1 MCAPEID
8 RDPFRVLIGLLRS
21 NKNSDQLLLAAEAA
35 GLRFDPVLDEMD
47 AGSHTNR
54 IRVLVPRILVA
65 YETLPAEQQL
75 LAAQAA
81 VRALRDAG
89 FDLELL
95 SQRLNVAGW
104 ELRDTGFVVRSPETR
119 EVFFPKGSQWDAFLD
134 LRNRL
139 ARAQERIVVVDPY
152 CDATIFDLLAQPLDE
167 LTLQLQIL
175 CLTRA
180 SAAVRGAADRF
191 SAQYPGVTV
200 EVRTTRD
207 FHDRFVVLDGTTCI
221 HVGASINR
229 AGTTACMVSV
239 LDDPPNRDALL
250 AQILDS
256 WNNATEVT

>member
-21 NKNSDQLLLAAEAA
+21 NTNSDQLLLAAEAA
-35 GLRFDPVLDEMD
+35 GLRFDPVLDERD

-119 EVFFPKGSQWDAFLD
+119 EVFLS
-134 LRNRL
+134 
-139 ARAQERIVVVDPY
+139 ERF
-152 CDATIFDLLAQPLDE
+152 AMG
-167 LTLQLQIL
+167 
-175 CLTRA
+175 CL
-180 SAAVRGAADRF
+180 
-191 SAQYPGVTV
+191 PGPTKPSCP
-200 EVRTTRD
+200 
-207 FHDRFVVLDGTTCI
+207 GT
-221 HVGASINR
+221 
-229 AGTTACMVSV
+229 GTHC
-239 LDDPPNRDALL
+239 RR
-250 AQILDS
+250 
-256 WNNATEVT
+256 